1 MNQPFLSVSPT
12 VDFAAMD
19 REILQFWKEAQIFK
33 RSEERKASAKTYVF
47 YDGPPGTNGIPHI
60 GHIMQSSLKDVWPR
74 FKTMQGY
81 KVLRKG
87 GWDTH
92 GLPVELTAEKDLGLS
107 GKRDIEKYGV
117 PKFMDHCRN
126 TVLRYRDQWVQ
137 AITRIGRFLDLEN
150 DYLTMSNDF
159 IQSDWWT
166 MKQAFSKGLLYKDF
180 KIVPFC
186 CRCGTGLS
194 SHEVAQGYKDVTE
207 LTITAKFPLVG
218 EPRTSI
224 AAWTT
229 TPWTLL
235 GNVALTINA
244 DLEYSRVEIQGAAG
258 AEIVILASEAIK
270 RNEKALGKEYRVV
283 GTLRGSELVGK
294 RYMPLWDF
302 HRVSEGRRLHE
313 LIADPFV
320 TTEDGTGVVH
330 MALYGEDDF
339 RLIRKHGFLEVQ
351 HVGPDG
357 RFTSACGPYAG
368 RYFKEEGLDVE
379 IVKELAQRNLLFDKH
394 RHEHSYP
401 HCWRCSTPLMYF
413 AKASWFLRT
422 TSFRDLMLSENAK
435 INWQPPHIRDGR
447 FGKWLENNV
456 DWAISRDRYW
466 GSPINIWTNETD
478 PKDQICPASI
488 AELQSMGATF
498 ASSGKPVSA
507 DIDLHI
513 PAIDDVVIR
522 RGGKTYRRESGVLD
536 CWFNAGNMPWGQFGY
551 PAKAGSEQI
560 FASQFPAD
568 FICEGIDQTR
578 GWFYT
583 LLACS
588 CLAKGQSSF
597 RNVICTELV
606 LDAAGKKM
614 SKSLGNVI
622 EPIGLIEKFGADAVR
637 WTFYDSD
644 PWLPKRYAEDLPRE
658 ALRAVF
664 IPIWNCYSFFVT
676 YALLDGW
683 TPTQRVSGSL
693 RNELDRWIL
702 SAFRTTAQGV
712 TRSLEE
718 YDIAR
723 AAGAVSDFVEA
734 LSNWYIR
741 RSRKRFWKSE
751 DDVDKRS
758 AYTTLY
764 EVLVGLSK
772 LLAPLAPFLAESMY
786 QNLVR
791 RGDPSQ
797 PESVHLCDWIDGSAY
812 VQEPALE
819 EEIAAIQEAASLA
832 RSLRTTHDLK
842 VRQPL
847 SKLMLTPQNA
857 TLGERL
863 KRHLDSLAEEVNVKT
878 IQIESDAASYVSLV
892 VKPNLPVLGPRFGK
906 KMGAVT
912 AAIRALPLEHVGQL
926 WRRQGVSISV
936 AGETIELSPDDVLI
950 EQRAKEGFVAQAGRS
965 ATVAL
970 ETTLTPE
977 LLLEGDARELVSIIQ
992 RLRKESG
999 FEISDRIVA
1008 GLYGGERIALVLQQH
1023 VALIEREC
1031 LVAKLVQGEL
1041 AAAPGSAFAVD
1052 VNGEQAKI
1060 YLTRHSQG

>member
-1 MNQPFLSVSPT
+1 
-12 VDFAAMD
+12 
-19 REILQFWKEAQIFK
+19 
-33 RSEERKASAKTYVF
+33 
-47 YDGPPGTNGIPHI
+47 
-60 GHIMQSSLKDVWPR
+60 
-74 FKTMQGY
+74 
-81 KVLRKG
+81 
-87 GWDTH
+87 
-92 GLPVELTAEKDLGLS
+92 
-107 GKRDIEKYGV
+107 
-117 PKFMDHCRN
+117 
-126 TVLRYRDQWVQ
+126 
-137 AITRIGRFLDLEN
+137 
-150 DYLTMSNDF
+150 
-159 IQSDWWT
+159 
-166 MKQAFSKGLLYKDF
+166 
-180 KIVPFC
+180 
-186 CRCGTGLS
+186 
-194 SHEVAQGYKDVTE
+194 
-207 LTITAKFPLVG
+207 
-218 EPRTSI
+218 
-224 AAWTT
+224 
-229 TPWTLL
+229 
-235 GNVALTINA
+235 
-244 DLEYSRVEIQGAAG
+244 
-258 AEIVILASEAIK
+258 
-270 RNEKALGKEYRVV
+270 
-283 GTLRGSELVGK
+283 
-294 RYMPLWDF
+294 
-302 HRVSEGRRLHE
+302 
-313 LIADPFV
+313 
-320 TTEDGTGVVH
+320 
-330 MALYGEDDF
+330 
-339 RLIRKHGFLEVQ
+339 
-351 HVGPDG
+351 
-357 RFTSACGPYAG
+357 
-368 RYFKEEGLDVE
+368 
-379 IVKELAQRNLLFDKH
+379 
-394 RHEHSYP
+394 
-401 HCWRCSTPLMYF
+401 
-413 AKASWFLRT
+413 
-422 TSFRDLMLSENAK
+422 
-435 INWQPPHIRDGR
+435 
-447 FGKWLENNV
+447 
-456 DWAISRDRYW
+456 
-466 GSPINIWTNETD
+466 
-478 PKDQICPASI
+478 
-488 AELQSMGATF
+488 
-498 ASSGKPVSA
+498 
-507 DIDLHI
+507 
-513 PAIDDVVIR
+513 
-522 RGGKTYRRESGVLD
+522 
-536 CWFNAGNMPWGQFGY
+536 
-551 PAKAGSEQI
+551 
-560 FASQFPAD
+560 
-568 FICEGIDQTR
+568 
-578 GWFYT
+578 
-583 LLACS
+583 
-588 CLAKGQSSF
+588 
-597 RNVICTELV
+597 
-606 LDAAGKKM
+606 M